1 MNDDE
6 FMRYTRADAELM
18 HSMFVEFARIERAK
32 RRARI
37 IRAAI
42 ITIALLIAIL
52 VAWRLS

>member
-1 MNDDE
+1 MNEDD

-18 HSMFVEFARIERAK
+18 HSMFVEFARIEREK

-42 ITIALLIAIL
+42 VAVAIL
-52 VAWRLS
+52 VAMFIAWRLS